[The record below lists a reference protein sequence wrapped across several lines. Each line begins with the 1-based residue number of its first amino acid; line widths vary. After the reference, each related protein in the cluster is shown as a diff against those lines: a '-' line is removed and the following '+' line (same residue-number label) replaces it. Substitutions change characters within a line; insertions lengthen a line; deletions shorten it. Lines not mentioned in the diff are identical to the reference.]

1 LKQLT
6 KDKDNRKIRKKG
18 EAAAMAEDRLLTTKE
33 VADEL
38 RRSERW
44 VLVQIQD
51 GKLQAVDLGKGYRVY
66 RSELDR
72 FIRERLTKKDK
83 GD

>member
-1 LKQLT
+1 
-6 KDKDNRKIRKKG
+6 
-18 EAAAMAEDRLLTTKE
+18 MADDRLLTTRE

-44 VLVQIQD
+44 VLVQIQE

-72 FIRERLTKKDK
+72 FIKERLTKKDK
-83 GD
+83 DD

>member
-1 LKQLT
+1 MQE
-6 KDKDNRKIRKKG
+6 N
-18 EAAAMAEDRLLTTKE
+18 RLLTTKE

-44 VLVQIQD
+44 VINEIKAGHLKAIS
-51 GKLQAVDLGKGYRVY
+51 LGKGYRIY

-72 FIRERLTKKDK
+72 YLKERETTKDQ
-83 GD
+83 

>member
-1 LKQLT
+1 
-6 KDKDNRKIRKKG
+6 
-18 EAAAMAEDRLLTTKE
+18 MAEDRLLTTKE

-44 VLVQIQD
+44 VLVQIQE

-66 RSELDR
+66 RSELNR
-72 FIRERLTKKDK
+72 YIREKMTPRKETEQ
-83 GD
+83 